1 MRCIDFLC
9 YCPLPFELRGKT
21 ECLDPKPNLAKL
33 IAAVTPTT
41 LLFIVVVGIG
51 GALLFRSGPLKSLRS
66 KKPNSTVSNNRTS
79 VPSPSFPIT
88 RLFRVPPDP
97 SRPDAFSPGPTST
110 TTAMR
115 TSSLT
120 PPVPFAKSSQM
131 LDNAAT
137 RSMAQPLLSK
147 MSRAWLKNKIFSSSA
162 DSSVEDNIVMRV
174 FGDYTP
180 ASPSKSSRLPQK
192 TSLPFTVTDTEQPEV
207 LPFRYRN
214 ICLEGDGS
222 SLPIEWGTSSERDR
236 RGTLAG
242 TTGGKPHVTK
252 EGAEDDDLSGKMLF
266 SSFRQSKNVTFLDD
280 ASSVSGVV
288 NSQLDE
294 GKTAAQL
301 TAKRSPI
308 IAEQDHSMR
317 ISSLKAE
324 TRGLWQNE
332 LVPDSAAHRLSSGHQ
347 RSRKSEP
354 TCSKQAQSI
363 TALENDENDN
373 RVEHRRDQLSRGE
386 RNRLGLGTPFVGP
399 EEGSLAESESIPLSF
414 LSSYS
419 PSFEVLPK
427 PDISGSLFAEALLQ
441 SSRDNEAT
449 TDAVF
454 QEQHDSSL
462 VSDFMAS
469 IMHGDFSTDGAT
481 LAPSGVTEPCDD
493 EDVKDVP
500 AGAANKEMEA
510 TCVVAVQPVSSSEQK
525 VVESPTLSSSSV
537 EEQVLSAAVKEAPR
551 GDAPK
556 EAAETEVP
564 AAASGDTHLEAVV
577 TKPPAG
583 TLKDRRKSGQS
594 DECTSSSTDIEHLAE
609 FLNRLKITQL
619 GNEHHRRERTL
630 HRDYGFVPHFQHGL
644 AAGWGQK
651 AAVTSVTA
659 LPTVATGAG
668 LGGTRSAVETAAA
681 LAEFRAWPPPSLPSA
696 LIAEPALKA
705 TSTLTPL
712 RESKEYST
720 ECSPSVEVSACRSSD
735 FETPAEIQSESSH
748 DDKAK
753 FEDRLLSSTMA
764 TVAAEPLVQR
774 HRPSL
779 AQLHKER
786 TASRRLVAP
795 AAPSVCRPVPLKR
808 SIRFRRTTASQLQVI
823 AEVFHGVRLLSPTT
837 PLTRKPPVL
846 GEGEA
851 HGEASPGKAVVLS
864 PAGVECNVELEGR
877 DLSKPKART
886 YVDAKNDGTEPRPDN
901 EVSEREP
908 FW

>member
-1 MRCIDFLC
+1 MVSSYSARS
-9 YCPLPFELRGKT
+9 R
-21 ECLDPKPNLAKL
+21 
-33 IAAVTPTT
+33 VQTT
-41 LLFIVVVGIG
+41 SISL
-51 GALLFRSGPLKSLRS
+51 RSGPLKSLRS

-88 RLFRVPPDP
+88 RLFRVPPDQ

-147 MSRAWLKNKIFSSSA
+147 MSRARLKNKIFSSSA

-207 LPFRYRN
+207 LPFRNRN
-214 ICLEGDGS
+214 ICPEGDGS
-222 SLPIEWGTSSERDR
+222 SLPFEWGTSSEWDQ
-236 RGTLAG
+236 RGSLAG
-242 TTGGKPHVTK
+242 TTGGMSYGTK

-280 ASSVSGVV
+280 ASSVSGAV

-294 GKTAAQL
+294 GKTAGQL

-308 IAEQDHSMR
+308 VAEQDHSMK

-324 TRGLWQNE
+324 TRGSWQNE
-332 LVPDSAAHRLSSGHQ
+332 LVPDSAADRLSSGHQ

-354 TCSKQAQSI
+354 ARSKQAQTI
-363 TALENDENDN
+363 TALDNDENDN
-373 RVEHRRDQLSRGE
+373 RVEHRRGQLSRGE

-441 SSRDNEAT
+441 SSGDNEAT
-449 TDAVF
+449 TDAVS

-493 EDVKDVP
+493 EDVKDVL
-500 AGAANKEMEA
+500 AGAANEQMEA

-551 GDAPK
+551 DEVPK
-556 EAAETEVP
+556 EAAETEVS
-564 AAASGDTHLEAVV
+564 AAASSDTHLEAVV
-577 TKPPAG
+577 SEPPAG

-630 HRDYGFVPHFQHGL
+630 HRDYGFVAPFKHGL
-644 AAGWGQK
+644 AAGPWGQK
-651 AAVTSVTA
+651 AAVTSVTGF
-659 LPTVATGAG
+659 PTVATGAG

-681 LAEFRAWPPPSLPSA
+681 LAEFRAWPPLSLPSA
-696 LIAEPALKA
+696 LIAESALKA

-720 ECSPSVEVSACRSSD
+720 EVS
-735 FETPAEIQSESSH
+735 T
-748 DDKAK
+748 
-753 FEDRLLSSTMA
+753 
-764 TVAAEPLVQR
+764 
-774 HRPSL
+774 
-779 AQLHKER
+779 
-786 TASRRLVAP
+786 
-795 AAPSVCRPVPLKR
+795 
-808 SIRFRRTTASQLQVI
+808 
-823 AEVFHGVRLLSPTT
+823 
-837 PLTRKPPVL
+837 
-846 GEGEA
+846 
-851 HGEASPGKAVVLS
+851 
-864 PAGVECNVELEGR
+864 
-877 DLSKPKART
+877 
-886 YVDAKNDGTEPRPDN
+886 
-901 EVSEREP
+901 
-908 FW
+908 

>member
-33 IAAVTPTT
+33 ITAVTPTT

-51 GALLFRSGPLKSLRS
+51 GALLFRRLSSSDKKTTTSVASRRPDQKHMVSSYSARGRVQTTSISLRSGPLKSLRS

-88 RLFRVPPDP
+88 RLFRVPPDQ

-110 TTAMR
+110 TTALR

-147 MSRAWLKNKIFSSSA
+147 MSRAWLRNKIFSSSA

-192 TSLPFTVTDTEQPEV
+192 TSLPFTVTDTEQPKV
-207 LPFRYRN
+207 LPFRNRN
-214 ICLEGDGS
+214 ICPEGECS

-236 RGTLAG
+236 RGSLAG
-242 TTGGKPHVTK
+242 TTGGKSYGTK

-280 ASSVSGVV
+280 ASSVSGAV

-294 GKTAAQL
+294 GKTAGQL

-308 IAEQDHSMR
+308 IAEQDHSMK

-332 LVPDSAAHRLSSGHQ
+332 LVPDSAADRLSSGHQ
-347 RSRKSEP
+347 WSRKSEP
-354 TCSKQAQSI
+354 ACSKQAQTI
-363 TALENDENDN
+363 TALDNDENDN
-373 RVEHRRDQLSRGE
+373 RVEPHRGQLSRGE
-386 RNRLGLGTPFVGP
+386 RNRLGLGPPFVGP

-441 SSRDNEAT
+441 SSGDNEAT
-449 TDAVF
+449 TDAVS

-481 LAPSGVTEPCDD
+481 VAPSGVTEPSDD
-493 EDVKDVP
+493 EDVKEVP
-500 AGAANKEMEA
+500 AGAANEEMEA

-525 VVESPTLSSSSV
+525 AKLLCRRYSLASCLANLVDEV
-537 EEQVLSAAVKEAPR
+537 
-551 GDAPK
+551 PK

-564 AAASGDTHLEAVV
+564 AAASSDTHLEVVV
-577 TKPPAG
+577 TEPPAG
-583 TLKDRRKSGQS
+583 TFKDRRKSGQS

-644 AAGWGQK
+644 TAGPWG
-651 AAVTSVTA
+651 AESSRHLSHSASHRGNWSRA
-659 LPTVATGAG
+659 W
-668 LGGTRSAVETAAA
+668 GGTRSAVETAAA
-681 LAEFRAWPPPSLPSA
+681 LAEFRAWLPLSLPSA
-696 LIAEPALKA
+696 LTAEPALKA

-712 RESKEYST
+712 RESKEYS
-720 ECSPSVEVSACRSSD
+720 SEVS
-735 FETPAEIQSESSH
+735 T
-748 DDKAK
+748 
-753 FEDRLLSSTMA
+753 
-764 TVAAEPLVQR
+764 
-774 HRPSL
+774 
-779 AQLHKER
+779 
-786 TASRRLVAP
+786 
-795 AAPSVCRPVPLKR
+795 
-808 SIRFRRTTASQLQVI
+808 
-823 AEVFHGVRLLSPTT
+823 
-837 PLTRKPPVL
+837 
-846 GEGEA
+846 
-851 HGEASPGKAVVLS
+851 
-864 PAGVECNVELEGR
+864 
-877 DLSKPKART
+877 
-886 YVDAKNDGTEPRPDN
+886 
-901 EVSEREP
+901 
-908 FW
+908 